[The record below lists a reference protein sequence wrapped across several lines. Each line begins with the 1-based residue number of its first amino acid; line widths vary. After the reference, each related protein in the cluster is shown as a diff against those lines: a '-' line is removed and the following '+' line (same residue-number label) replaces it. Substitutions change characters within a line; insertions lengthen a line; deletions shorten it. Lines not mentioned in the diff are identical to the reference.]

1 MTGVIESETESADD
15 WLDAVR
21 WNADGLVPVIAQDH
35 ASAQVLMMAWMNKEA
50 LRQSIELGQAVYYSR
65 SRAKLWHKGESS
77 GHFQQIKSLKM
88 DCDEDV
94 LLLSVVQTG
103 GIACHTGREH
113 CFYRELVNGQW
124 QATEPVLRDPTEIYA
139 DS

>member
-50 LRQSIELGQAVYYSR
+50 LRQSIVLGQAVYYSR

-124 QATEPVLRDPTEIYA
+124 QETEPVLRDPTEIYA